1 MASKLHKTKRRR
13 RIKKGRTDAPHKVTY
28 TETKPTGE
36 MEYRM
41 GGPVPVYETK
51 QKTDVIPA
59 GTKGKEVYVYKKDKK
74 TLKKVKRKFKTDD
87 AVYKSKTKV
96 IQHGKYKGRVLECKG
111 PGTKCGSDVE
121 SVKKRKRIFKKKK
134 K

>member
-1 MASKLHKTKRRR
+1 MASKLHKTKRRQR
-13 RIKKGRTDAPHKVTY
+13 KKGRTDASHKVTY

-36 MEYRM
+36 MEYGA

-51 QKTDVIPA
+51 QKTDILPA

-74 TLKKVKRKFKTDD
+74 TLKKVKRKFKTDE

-96 IQHGKYKGRVLECKG
+96 IQRGKYKGRVLECKG